1 MRLLFSDLKMY
12 MMYYFDTEGSRVYTL
27 AKVKNLLNFY
37 YQMSFRC
44 LYIEGLK
51 ILEFFLR
58 VRICK
63 KKGNGYLY
71 NNRCKLKESQIYI
84 HITFL
89 LRLTPR
95 ASQP

>member
-44 LYIEGLK
+44 LNIEGLK
-51 ILEFFLR
+51 ILEFLLW

-63 KKGNGYLY
+63 KKGRNGYLY
-71 NNRCKLKESQIYI
+71 CNRSKLKESQIYI
-84 HITFL
+84 
-89 LRLTPR
+89 
-95 ASQP
+95 